1 MRIGILTGGGDCQ
14 GLNAAI
20 RAVAKSLMLNHQAE
34 IIGIE
39 DGFAGLI
46 ERRVRPLS
54 YADCSGILAR
64 GGTILGTSNT
74 ASPFNYLGQDCSQQ
88 VVDYYHELALDAV
101 VVIGGD
107 GSMSIAY
114 KLSKLGMNFV
124 GVPKTI
130 DNDLMCT
137 ERTFGFET
145 AVSIAT
151 EALDRLRTTGH
162 Y

>member
-74 ASPFNYLGQDCSQQ
+74 NKG
-88 VVDYYHELALDAV
+88 V
-101 VVIGGD
+101 VVN
-107 GSMSIAY
+107 
-114 KLSKLGMNFV
+114 LSNSFPANLWDFQRNNK
-124 GVPKTI
+124 
-130 DNDLMCT
+130 
-137 ERTFGFET
+137 FGN
-145 AVSIAT
+145 A
-151 EALDRLRTTGH
+151 
-162 Y
+162 

>member
-74 ASPFNYLGQDCSQQ
+74 NKG
-88 VVDYYHELALDAV
+88 V
-101 VVIGGD
+101 VVNSTITYSSRLIQSYD
-107 GSMSIAY
+107 RNSLKPIQCR
-114 KLSKLGMNFV
+114 MNFYFS
-124 GVPKTI
+124 
-130 DNDLMCT
+130 L
-137 ERTFGFET
+137 TFT
-145 AVSIAT
+145 V
-151 EALDRLRTTGH
+151 ALFHLFLTLLYQT
-162 Y
+162 YK